1 MRCRRGGCPARRRST
16 ASRSVRIALADRLDD
31 LDRPVSAAGMRAVR
45 RLLTEPDGV
54 LYARP
59 LPDEPS
65 RDIAREL
72 GAVLDRLEVRP

>member
-1 MRCRRGGCPARRRST
+1 
-16 ASRSVRIALADRLDD
+16 
-31 LDRPVSAAGMRAVR
+31 MRAVR